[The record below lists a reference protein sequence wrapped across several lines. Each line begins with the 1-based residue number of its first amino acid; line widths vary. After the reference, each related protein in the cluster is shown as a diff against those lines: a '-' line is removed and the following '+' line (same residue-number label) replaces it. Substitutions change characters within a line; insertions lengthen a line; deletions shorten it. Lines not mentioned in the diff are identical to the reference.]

1 MKGKNKMNIMDE
13 MFLNNKPSDDVALLA
28 NLLSQVVDVLGEPS
42 VTAYDEET
50 RTDSGICD
58 VLGYVRRKYGEEF
71 C

>member
-1 MKGKNKMNIMDE
+1 MNIMDE

-42 VTAYDEET
+42 MTAYDEET
-50 RTDSGICD
+50 RTDYGICD